1 MWGNNVVT
9 NVTFFDIKKT
19 FDSIP
24 NDQLILSLF
33 QMGIRGSLLHWF
45 IDYLTNRKQRV
56 VLDDFSSSFSPVT
69 SGVPQGSIL
78 GLLLF
83 IIFMNSITNLKQSPG
98 AKLVLSTGDILLYKT
113 VDSPL
118 ASQHLQQE
126 VDKFSP
132 GSHHTVSHQ
141 ILKNSPSTSY

>member
-1 MWGNNVVT
+1 L
-9 NVTFFDIKKT
+9 ISKKA
-19 FDSIP
+19 FDSVP

-45 IDYLTNRKQRV
+45 IDYLTNRQQRV
-56 VLDDFSSSFSPVT
+56 VLDGFSFSPVT

-98 AKLVLSTGDILLYKT
+98 AKLVLFAGDILLYKT

-141 ILKNSPSTSY
+141 ILKNSPSTSYYI